1 MCQIPRPVRRAK
13 TNRNFSIMAHATG
26 RSDHSVALGHAD
38 RASRTRHRVWR
49 CCHRRRPHRYGR
61 WSMVDGRG
69 SLLARL
75 QTKTTLERP
84 THVLLAGLVNAHTHA
99 AMSLLRD
106 APPPENQCPGMAPE
120 IDLASGARESVS
132 RNGSGDRSG
141 LWSKGGS
148 APSSSAWAPSCISPS
163 RSGPA

>member
-1 MCQIPRPVRRAK
+1 
-13 TNRNFSIMAHATG
+13 
-26 RSDHSVALGHAD
+26 
-38 RASRTRHRVWR
+38 
-49 CCHRRRPHRYGR
+49 
-61 WSMVDGRG
+61 MVDGRG

-120 IDLASGARESVS
+120 IDLASGAKVGQRRV
-132 RNGSGDRSG
+132 RPHGH
-141 LWSKGGS
+141 
-148 APSSSAWAPSCISPS
+148 
-163 RSGPA
+163 PAVFRPAAAGRRDLHG